1 MWTSGFVWLPLLAM
15 ETRKHIIVTYYE
27 DFWLSGGKMILPENQ
42 KCEVDSECC
51 FNFKIPSDVLP
62 QQTIAFPPSKHVM
75 VGCVSILI
83 QGAMGA
89 MEAMR

>member
-1 MWTSGFVWLPLLAM
+1 MWASGFVWLPLLAM
-15 ETRKHIIVTYYE
+15 ETRKHINVTYYE
-27 DFWLSGGKMILPENQ
+27 GPGGKMILPESQ

-75 VGCVSILI
+75 VSWVSILI